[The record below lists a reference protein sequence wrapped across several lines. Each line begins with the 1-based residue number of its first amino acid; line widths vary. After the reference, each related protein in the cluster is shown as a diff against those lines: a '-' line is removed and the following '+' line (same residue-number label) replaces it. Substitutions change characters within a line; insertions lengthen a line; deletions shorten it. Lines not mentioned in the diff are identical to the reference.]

1 MNTIRLANIPIHNLR
16 QEFEEFLA
24 FFGRPE
30 FRDNVFNSRVRPVA
44 LPRFSWN
51 GLPHDLLTLMLQRA
65 VLGTESYLPAA
76 VEYELATCGPI
87 SLEARSA
94 IRNPYSLARSTAK
107 AFYDRLPALIDSS
120 KALSRYD
127 QALYNRVREFYRD
140 VRNPIFH
147 GFWVDFSAES
157 YDAVAAAFSMLAQ
170 VYDWI
175 DSWYGAFEAGWQ
187 ERRSKMTMS
196 SA

>member
-1 MNTIRLANIPIHNLR
+1 MNTIRLSNIPIHNLR

-24 FFGRPE
+24 LFGRPE
-30 FRDNVFNSRVRPVA
+30 FRDSVFNSRVRAVA

-65 VLGTESYLPAA
+65 VLGMESYVPAA
-76 VEYELATCGPI
+76 VEYELTRCGPI
-87 SLEARSA
+87 SLEAQSA
-94 IRNPYSLARSTAK
+94 LRNPYSLARSTAK
-107 AFYDRLPALIDSS
+107 AFYDKLPALIDAT

-127 QALYNRVREFYRD
+127 SALYGRVRDFYRT

-147 GFWVDFSAES
+147 GFWVDFSLES
-157 YDAVAAAFSMLAQ
+157 YDAVASAFSMLAQ

-175 DSWYGAFEAGWQ
+175 DSWYGAFGAGWQ
-187 ERRSKMTMS
+187 RRRSQLNMS
-196 SA
+196 VA